1 MLFLYAKIIAQKIPA
16 SSLLLIRA
24 YGLGG
29 GLGAPAGVGGAGGL
43 RSLPLA
49 VQDEIIMPTIKN
61 ITTGLSSFSK
71 LFFIL
76 KVF

>member
-1 MLFLYAKIIAQKIPA
+1 
-16 SSLLLIRA
+16 
-24 YGLGG
+24 
-29 GLGAPAGVGGAGGL
+29 LGAPAGVGGAGGL